1 MPYKDL
7 ERKKEWE
14 RLHRSERLARR
25 RELRRIEAA
34 QRAARPNATGT
45 EHNVAGFLI
54 PLVAGG
60 ALAAYNPKL
69 GMAAG
74 GGTLVI
80 AAIFKKGWA
89 WWVSGAVVLAF
100 ALFFCWN
107 NQNAQDS
114 QLHKTNGDEQ
124 GRTGMEQP

>member
-1 MPYKDL
+1 MPYKDP

-14 RLHRSERLARR
+14 RLHRPERLARR
-25 RELRRIEAA
+25 RELRSVAA
-34 QRAARPNATGT
+34 TQPARPDATPT

-74 GGTLVI
+74 GATLAI
-80 AAIFKKGWA
+80 AAIFKKCWA
-89 WWVSGAVVLAF
+89 WWALGVVILALG
-100 ALFFCWN
+100 LFFYLN
-107 NQNAQDS
+107 KQNAED
-114 QLHKTNGDEQ
+114 LRLRKTK
-124 GRTGMEQP
+124 

>member
-1 MPYKDL
+1 MPYKDP

-14 RLHRSERLARR
+14 RLHRPERLARR
-25 RELRRIEAA
+25 RELRRFAGA
-34 QRAARPNATGT
+34 QQPTRPDATTTEHSAAR
-45 EHNVAGFLI
+45 FLI

-60 ALAAYNPKL
+60 ALAAYNPKV

-89 WWVSGAVVLAF
+89 WWVLGIVILALAV
-100 ALFFCWN
+100 FFYWN
-107 NQNAQDS
+107 KQNEEDS
-114 QLHKTNGDEQ
+114 QSGNAKEKV
-124 GRTGMEQP
+124 

>member
-7 ERKKEWE
+7 ERKTEWE

-25 RELRRIEAA
+25 RELRRIGAA
-34 QRAARPNATGT
+34 QRATRSDATT
-45 EHNVAGFLI
+45 TQHDVAGFLI
-54 PLVAGG
+54 PLAAGG

-74 GGTLVI
+74 GGTLVV

-89 WWVSGAVVLAF
+89 WWVLGAVILAL
-100 ALFFCWN
+100 ALFFYWN
-107 NQNAQDS
+107 KQNEEDS
-114 QLHKTNGDEQ
+114 RSGNARENA
-124 GRTGMEQP
+124 